1 MPECSKC
8 GRKTKKLSSYGDLLL
23 CKDCAVKYE
32 LDNTSNI
39 EVERWLIR
47 TTDGKIMG
55 PYKGS
60 HIKDLISSKKVV
72 FLDEIAKPG
81 KEWTLIKNVDY
92 FRDVALGA
100 DYSLSESTANFDVE
114 ALEEAKEKDQRR
126 KVKPP
131 AFKKTRII
139 VPDEDQEY
147 VYKPKLVSKRNILIP
162 AVVAFSIVAAIGIG
176 IWILEAS
183 YFSKRTGLSDE
194 TSDYFNKYYIKGKE
208 LEEGGLFKE
217 ALKYYHKALAAKPHH
232 SSVRIRKAAID
243 LVVLSNNS
251 SAEKD
256 LQELYADANIGKIP
270 DQEEQSDIKTF
281 LGILEYKKGNISSS
295 EGYFNQALAI
305 RPTNASL
312 YYNIGCLMMK
322 RSDYKS
328 AVEYFRNAQKLS
340 TSFSDAALMEGIAML
355 KQGKHK
361 DAAKIFSSA
370 LQQNQNVREFYTMGA
385 YANYMAS
392 APQASFE
399 LIKKAIYLDPYYY
412 KRVFTPLHQIPKE
425 DMIEEELDHLN
436 ELYKYFTSNTEKSY
450 MAYMI
455 TILNLVKGNNSAVS
469 KMLESDLFKGDDP
482 VKLMII
488 GIMKYNQSKADDAQ
502 ENISKSLSVDYSN
515 QLAHLYAGIMAIEGN
530 NLGQARNH
538 LMKAQSSDEYT
549 ALYAITLMGDVML
562 KSGEKNTAM
571 VLWKKVLS
579 MDPRYIPA
587 WERVLTLNQ

>member
-1 MPECSKC
+1 M
-8 GRKTKKLSSYGDLLL
+8 L

-60 HIKDLISSKKVV
+60 HIKELINSKKVV

-92 FRDVALGA
+92 FRDIALGA
-100 DYSLSESTANFDVE
+100 DYSLSESTANFDIE
-114 ALEEAKEKDQRR
+114 ALEQAKEKEQKRR
-126 KVKPP
+126 AAPP

-147 VYKPKLVSKRNILIP
+147 VYKPKLVSKHNILIP

-183 YFSKRTGLSDE
+183 YFSKRTAVVDE

-243 LVVLSNNS
+243 LVVLSNLS
-251 SAEKD
+251 SSEKE

-281 LGILEYKKGNISSS
+281 LGILEFNKGNFSSA
-295 EGYFNQALAI
+295 EGYFNQALAV
-305 RPTNASL
+305 RPTNATL

-322 RSDYKS
+322 KADYKG
-328 AVEYFRNAQKLS
+328 AAEYFRNAQKLS
-340 TSFSDAALMEGIAML
+340 TSFSDAALMEGIAMI

-361 DAAKIFSSA
+361 DAAKIFASA

-385 YANYMAS
+385 YANYIS
-392 APQASFE
+392 SSPQAAFE
-399 LIKKAIYLDPYYY
+399 LIKKAIYLDPYYF
-412 KRVFTPLHQIPKE
+412 KRVFTPLHQIPK
-425 DMIEEELDHLN
+425 DDLMNEELDHLN
-436 ELYKYFTSNTEKSY
+436 EIYKYFTDNTEKRY
-450 MAYMI
+450 TAYMI
-455 TILNLVKGNNSAVS
+455 TLLNLIKGNNSTVS
-469 KMLESDLFKGDDP
+469 KMLESDLFKDDDP
-482 VKLMII
+482 IKLMIL
-488 GIMKYNQSKADDAQ
+488 GIMKYNQTKTGDSQ
-502 ENISKSLSVDYSN
+502 EYISRSLSVDYAN
-515 QLAHLYAGIMAIEGN
+515 QLAHLYAGMLAIDTN

-538 LMKAQSSDEYT
+538 LMKAQASDELT
-549 ALYAITLMGDVML
+549 ALYAVTLMGDVML

-579 MDPRYIPA
+579 MDSRYIPA